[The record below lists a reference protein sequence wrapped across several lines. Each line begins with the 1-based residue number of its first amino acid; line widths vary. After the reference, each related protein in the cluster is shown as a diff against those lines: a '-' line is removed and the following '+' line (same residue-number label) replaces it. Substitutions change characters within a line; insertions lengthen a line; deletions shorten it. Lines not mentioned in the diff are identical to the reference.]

1 MERLLED
8 FAKKG
13 SESGVGIARV
23 DLVFAHELS
32 AGGKRLFFL
41 VTDVVRSPQAV
52 DEFLEV
58 PRLRVVG
65 LPAVNS

>member
-1 MERLLED
+1 M
-8 FAKKG
+8 
-13 SESGVGIARV
+13 

-32 AGGKRLFFL
+32 AGEKRLSYL
-41 VTDVVRSPQAV
+41 VTDVVRSSQAV
-52 DEFLEV
+52 DKVLEV